1 MVDLTVGQLNGP
13 YWGYSNTPHTGNL
26 RPAASAEVP
35 TRPRKKRRRNRTH
48 EISAASPEC
57 LPTSQGSNHSGSFP
71 AYQKSKYS
79 QEDIFEGHLSS
90 DEESRPASHSQRS
103 NYTVKEVFD
112 GDDLSEPE
120 GVEQD
125 VKMLTPEAGR
135 MDGATGSRS
144 KLLVPDR
151 RVHQS
156 PSPSPPTA
164 ASEVFGSD
172 AHERKYEAFE
182 RLDFPALESSPSAG
196 TSRRQTI
203 FPDNLADPEVVPDS
217 QWACHS
223 GSLLFPQD
231 SLPMG
236 IATADADADEDDRV
250 VSSQSQELKD
260 EEDLL
265 HFEAQVIDMQ
275 PFTGRKRSPIVAY
288 ESDSDHTVTRR
299 SSVSILLRSP
309 YMLPQSIL
317 TFAPCRLKLRSS
329 SKTFISMSTSKSRHR
344 KIASRV
350 KMLTISA
357 QCHKTLGGFCK
368 RLAMGLAAR
377 SPRDPRR

>member
-1 MVDLTVGQLNGP
+1 MSRKEVVDLTVGQLNGP
-13 YWGYSNTPHTGNL
+13 YWGKSIPPHTGNL
-26 RPAASAEVP
+26 RPAASAEDP
-35 TRPRKKRRRNRTH
+35 NRPRKKRRRNRTH

-57 LPTSQGSNHSGSFP
+57 LPTSQDSNHSGSFS
-71 AYQKSKYS
+71 ASQKSKYS

-125 VKMLTPEAGR
+125 VKVLAPEASR
-135 MDGATGSRS
+135 KENGATGSRS

-164 ASEVFGSD
+164 ASEVLGSD

-182 RLDFPALESSPSAG
+182 RLDFSALESSPSAG
-196 TSRRQTI
+196 TSQRQTI

-217 QWACHS
+217 QWACHP

-236 IATADADADEDDRV
+236 IATADADENDRV

-275 PFTGRKRSPIVAY
+275 PSIGRKLSPIVAY

-329 SKTFISMSTSKSRHR
+329 SKTFISMSTSKSRHQ
-344 KIASRV
+344 KIASRA
-350 KMLTISA
+350 KMLEISA
-357 QCHKTLGGFCK
+357 QCHKTLGGFSK
-368 RLAMGLAAR
+368 
-377 SPRDPRR
+377 